1 MTFFELETVVQLLIF
16 IEPGF
21 PTNIIIIIIIIA
33 IVTLFILIIML
44 MVSLFSILF

>member
-21 PTNIIIIIIIIA
+21 PTNIIIIIIIA